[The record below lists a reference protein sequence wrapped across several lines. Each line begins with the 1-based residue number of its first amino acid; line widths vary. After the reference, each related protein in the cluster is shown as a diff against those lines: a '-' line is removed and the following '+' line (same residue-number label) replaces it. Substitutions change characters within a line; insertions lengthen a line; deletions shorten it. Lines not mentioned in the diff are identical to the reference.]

1 MKTGALGPLSG
12 HHAVDAP
19 VGNSAGNLNRWPRA
33 VPTLAALAGL
43 ACAGLPAAHATVLV
57 DQSIGIAGNFTSQ
70 KFSDLPSFA
79 NQSFDDFSLGFA
91 AALTLL
97 TIYGV
102 DHGNAA
108 LNTAVVGQIWSGLPG
123 TGNLLMST
131 VSGVE
136 PGSNLSLDISGQSLA
151 AGHYWLSANVERS
164 YGAGQWFWDTV
175 GSVLGSQGYG
185 YNPGGGYGLGNTPF
199 AIGANTDLAFQ
210 LEGNHVPE
218 PSALGLP
225 GLALALAFGAGLR
238 GQLPTMVKGDNP

>member
-1 MKTGALGPLSG
+1 MKTWSAGLLSG
-12 HHAVDAP
+12 RNAVDTAA
-19 VGNSAGNLNRWPRA
+19 GNSAGTLRRWRC
-33 VPTLAALAGL
+33 AAPALVTLAGL

-57 DQSIGIAGNFTSQ
+57 DQSIGIAANFTSR

-79 NQSFDDFSLGFA
+79 NQSFDDFSLGFV
-91 AALTLL
+91 AALTVL
-97 TIYGV
+97 TIYAV
-102 DHGNAA
+102 DHGNSAPH
-108 LNTAVVGQIWSGLPG
+108 TAVVGQIWSGLPG

-136 PGSNLSLDISGQSLA
+136 PGSNLSLDFSGQSLA

-175 GSVLGSQGYG
+175 GSVLDSQGYG

-199 AIGANTDLAFQ
+199 AIGANTDMAFQ

-218 PSALGLP
+218 RSALGVA

>member
-1 MKTGALGPLSG
+1 M
-12 HHAVDAP
+12 
-19 VGNSAGNLNRWPRA
+19 
-33 VPTLAALAGL
+33 PTLAALAGL

-79 NQSFDDFSLGFA
+79 NQSFDDFSLGFV
-91 AALTLL
+91 AALTVL
-97 TIYGV
+97 TIYAV
-102 DHGNAA
+102 DHGNSAPH
-108 LNTAVVGQIWSGLPG
+108 TAVVGQIWSGLPG

-151 AGHYWLSANVERS
+151 AGHYGLSVYVERG
-164 YGAGQWFWDTV
+164 YGGGAGQWFWDT
-175 GSVLGSQGYG
+175 VLGSQGYG